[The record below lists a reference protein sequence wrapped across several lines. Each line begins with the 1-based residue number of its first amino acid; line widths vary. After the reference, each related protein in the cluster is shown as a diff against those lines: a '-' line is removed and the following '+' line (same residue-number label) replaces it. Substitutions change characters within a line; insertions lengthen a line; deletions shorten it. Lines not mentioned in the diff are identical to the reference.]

1 MLKDN
6 MEEGKCV
13 TSNDKYSIYQKKK
26 KILMTNIVCQKIYL
40 KKMLK
45 LCNIQRNA

>member
-1 MLKDN
+1 

-26 KILMTNIVCQKIYL
+26 KKNINDKYSMSKNL
-40 KKMLK
+40 FKKNVKTM
-45 LCNIQRNA
+45 

>member
-1 MLKDN
+1 

-13 TSNDKYSIYQKKK
+13 TSNDKYSIYQPKKK
-26 KILMTNIVCQKIYL
+26 KKTIMTNIVCQKIYFK

-45 LCNIQRNA
+45 LCNIQCNA

>member
-13 TSNDKYSIYQKKK
+13 TSNDKYSIYQQKKRNINDKYSMSKNLFK
-26 KILMTNIVCQKIYL
+26 KNVKTM
-40 KKMLK
+40 
-45 LCNIQRNA
+45 

>member
-1 MLKDN
+1 

-13 TSNDKYSIYQKKK
+13 TSNDKYSIYQQKKKK
-26 KILMTNIVCQKIYL
+26 KILMTNIVCQKIYF

-45 LCNIQRNA
+45 LCNIQCNA